1 MPEAEQRLA
10 GGGEPGPRL
19 SLRALREDEKALD
32 ERASLADRET
42 DIDYR
47 QTFRIIGR
55 SVLFLRYVWF
65 RYAVSFVS
73 HWIPENLAIVVA
85 PWMGKIIID
94 HVVLGQPVENVT
106 GYPSFLM
113 PLVQKLEGASAG
125 SIMGWMALLTV
136 VGLLARLGHRY
147 VMALFDIR
155 IEQSIVH
162 LVRSRLFGSVQSLP
176 MAKLDDQ
183 PIGDSVYRVMNDTGV
198 IPGVISTVVQ
208 QPVFAVATFAVALAT
223 MLSAYPDSPAVA
235 FFAVGALPI
244 YLLVIAPFARM
255 LRRRAQAMLASMS
268 AFTSNIEEGMDNM
281 LAVQGLGAR
290 ETERERFRKDSAE
303 SFKRIR
309 YSGLAQGVVGTILQ
323 IASQFLEWGFSIYVV
338 TWVIFGDLSAGD
350 YVVVIGYF
358 AAMREPA
365 GSLAKIWIDI
375 QTDAARARRVF
386 AMLDLPPETDT
397 GALALPP
404 IEHGVSFRQVGFVY
418 PDGRRALQD
427 VTLDIG
433 FAAGRTRDAN
443 SHGNREAVASSMG
456 QIVAIVGPT
465 GAGKTTLA
473 YLIPRYH
480 AASEG
485 QVLIDGHD
493 VNDVTIESLRAQISY
508 VFQETQT
515 TAESILEN
523 IRMGRPGATREE
535 VERAARTAGIHD
547 FVVSLPDG
555 YDTVLGTSS
564 SKLSVGQ
571 KQRIGIAR
579 GLLKDARIL
588 ILDEPTSALD
598 PETEE
603 HLVAA
608 LLEAAKDRI
617 VIVIAHRL
625 STVAVADHVVFLDQG
640 RVAEEGSR
648 NELMARVDG
657 HYRRFV
663 DLQGTQAVGG
673 P

>member
-1 MPEAEQRLA
+1 MAEREL
-10 GGGEPGPRL
+10 ERPRV

-32 ERASLADRET
+32 DRASLADRET

-65 RYAVSFVS
+65 RYGISFVS
-73 HWIPENLAIVVA
+73 HWVPENLAIVLA

-94 HVVLGQPVENVT
+94 HVVLGQPVEDVT
-106 GYPSFLM
+106 GYPSFLI
-113 PLVQKLEGASAG
+113 PAVQMLEGVSAG
-125 SIMGWMALLTV
+125 WIMFWMALLGV

-155 IEQSIVH
+155 IEQSVVH
-162 LVRSRLFGSVQSLP
+162 LVRSRLFEGVQSLP
-176 MAKLDDQ
+176 MTKLDDQ

-198 IPGVISTVVQ
+198 IPGIMRTVVQ
-208 QPVFAVATFAVALAT
+208 EPVFAVGTFAVALAT

-235 FFAVGALPI
+235 FFAVGALPL
-244 YLLVIAPFARM
+244 YVLVIAPFSRM
-255 LRRRAQAMLASMS
+255 LRRRAQAMLASQS

-290 ETERERFRKDSAE
+290 ETERERFRLDSAE

-309 YSGLAQGVVGTILQ
+309 YSDLAQGVVGTILQ
-323 IASQFLEWGFSIYVV
+323 IASQFLEWGFTVFVV
-338 TWVIFGDLSAGD
+338 SWVIFGDLSAGD

-358 AAMREPA
+358 FAMRDPA
-365 GSLAKIWIDI
+365 QSLAKIWIGI
-375 QTDAARARRVF
+375 QADAARARRVF
-386 AMLDLPPETDT
+386 AMLDLPPETET
-397 GALALPP
+397 GSRVLPP
-404 IEHGVSFRQVGFVY
+404 IGQGVSLRQAGFVY

-427 VTLDIG
+427 VT
-433 FAAGRTRDAN
+433 FNAR
-443 SHGNREAVASSMG
+443 MG

-473 YLIPRYH
+473 YLLPRYH
-480 AASEG
+480 ASSEG

-493 VNDVTIESLRAQISY
+493 VKDLTIESLRGQISY

-515 TAESILEN
+515 TVETILEN
-523 IRMGRPGATREE
+523 IRLGKPHATAEE
-535 VERAARTAGIHD
+535 VKQAARTAGIHD
-547 FVVSLPDG
+547 FIVSLPEG
-555 YDTVLGTSS
+555 YDTMLGTSS

-579 GLLKDARIL
+579 GLVKDSRIL

-603 HLVAA
+603 HLVNA
-608 LLEAAKDRI
+608 LIEAARDRI

-625 STVAVADHVVFLDQG
+625 STVAIADHVVFLDEG
-640 RVAEEGSR
+640 RVVEEGTHAD
-648 NELMARVDG
+648 LMAREDG
-657 HYRRFV
+657 NYRRFV
-663 DLQGTQAVGG
+663 DLQTTSAD
-673 P
+673 

>member
-1 MPEAEQRLA
+1 MAEQELQRSR
-10 GGGEPGPRL
+10 P
-19 SLRALREDEKALD
+19 SLRTLREDEKALD
-32 ERASLADRET
+32 DRASLADRET

-73 HWIPENLAIVVA
+73 HWVPENLAIVLA

-94 HVVLGQPVENVT
+94 HVVLGQPVEEVT
-106 GYPSFLM
+106 GYPSFLI
-113 PLVQKLEGASAG
+113 PAVQMLEGASAG
-125 SIMGWMALLTV
+125 LIMFWMALLTV
-136 VGLLARLGHRY
+136 VGLLARLGHGY
-147 VMALFDIR
+147 VMALFDVR
-155 IEQSIVH
+155 IEQSVVH
-162 LVRSRLFGSVQSLP
+162 LVRSRLFESVQSLP
-176 MAKLDDQ
+176 MTKLDDQ
-183 PIGDSVYRVMNDTGV
+183 PIGDSVYRVMNDTAV
-198 IPGVISTVVQ
+198 IPGIMRTVVQ
-208 QPVFAVATFAVALAT
+208 EPVFAVGTFVVALAT

-235 FFAVGALPI
+235 FFAVGALPL
-244 YLLVIAPFARM
+244 YVLVIAPFSRM
-255 LRRRAQAMLASMS
+255 LRRRAQAMLASQS

-290 ETERERFRKDSAE
+290 ETERERFRLDSAE

-309 YSGLAQGVVGTILQ
+309 YSDLAQGVVGTILQ
-323 IASQFLEWGFSIYVV
+323 IASQFLEWGFAIFVV
-338 TWVIFGDLSAGD
+338 SWVIFGDLSAGD

-358 AAMREPA
+358 AAMRQPA
-365 GSLAKIWIDI
+365 QSLAKIWIGI
-375 QTDAARARRVF
+375 QADAARARRVF

-397 GALALPP
+397 GSLALPP
-404 IEHGVSFRQVGFVY
+404 IEEGVSLRQAGFVY

-427 VTLDIG
+427 VT
-433 FAAGRTRDAN
+433 FNAR
-443 SHGNREAVASSMG
+443 MG

-473 YLIPRYH
+473 YLLPRYH

-485 QVLIDGHD
+485 RVLVDGHD
-493 VNDVTIESLRAQISY
+493 VNDVTIESLRGQISY

-515 TAESILEN
+515 TVDTILEN
-523 IRMGRPGATREE
+523 IRLGKPHATAEE
-535 VERAARTAGIHD
+535 VQRAARTAGIHD
-547 FVVSLPDG
+547 FIVSLPEG
-555 YDTVLGTSS
+555 YDTMLGTSS

-579 GLLKDARIL
+579 GLVCDSRIL

-603 HLVAA
+603 HLVNA
-608 LLEAAKDRI
+608 LYEAAEGRI

-625 STVAVADHVVFLDQG
+625 STIAAADHVVFLDEG
-640 RVAEEGSR
+640 RVLEEGTHA
-648 NELMARVDG
+648 ELMAREDG
-657 HYRRFV
+657 NFRRFV
-663 DLQGTQAVGG
+663 DLQTTSVG
-673 P
+673 

>member
-1 MPEAEQRLA
+1 MPEVERQVPRE
-10 GGGEPGPRL
+10 GEPGHARL

-55 SVLFLRYVWF
+55 SVLFLRYVWI
-65 RYAVSFVS
+65 RYVISFVS
-73 HWIPENLAIVVA
+73 HWIPENLAIVLA

-94 HVVLGQPVENVT
+94 HVVLGNPVEEVI
-106 GYPSFLM
+106 GYPSFLI
-113 PLVQKLEGASAG
+113 PAVQMLEGASAG
-125 SIMGWMALLTV
+125 WIMFWIALLTV

-155 IEQSIVH
+155 IEQSLVH
-162 LVRSRLFGSVQSLP
+162 LVRSRLFESVQSLP
-176 MAKLDDQ
+176 MTKLDDQ
-183 PIGDSVYRVMNDTGV
+183 PIGDSVYRVMNDTEV
-198 IPGVISTVVQ
+198 IPPIISTVVQ
-208 QPVFAVATFAVALAT
+208 QPIYAVATFAVALAT
-223 MLSAYPDSPAVA
+223 MLSAYPDSPTVA
-235 FFAVGALPI
+235 FFAVGALPM

-255 LRRRAQAMLASMS
+255 LRRRAQAMLASQS

-290 ETERERFRKDSAE
+290 GTERERFREDSAE

-309 YSGLAQGVVGTILQ
+309 YSDLAQGVVGTILQ
-323 IASQFLEWGFSIYVV
+323 IASQFLEWGFTIYVV
-338 TWVIFGDLSAGD
+338 AWVIFGDLSAGD
-350 YVVVIGYF
+350 YVVVLGYF
-358 AAMREPA
+358 VAMRGPA
-365 GSLAKIWIDI
+365 QDLARLWVDI
-375 QTDAARARRVF
+375 QVDAARARRVF
-386 AMLDLPPETDT
+386 AMLDLPPESET
-397 GALALPP
+397 GSLALPP
-404 IEHGVSFRQVGFVY
+404 IRQGVSFRQAGFVY
-418 PDGRRALQD
+418 PDGRRALRD
-427 VTLDIG
+427 VTFNAL
-433 FAAGRTRDAN
+433 
-443 SHGNREAVASSMG
+443 MG

-473 YLIPRYH
+473 YLVPRYH

-493 VNDVTIESLRAQISY
+493 VNDVTIESLRGQISY

-515 TAESILEN
+515 TVDSILEN
-523 IRMGRPGATREE
+523 IRLGKPHATTEE

-547 FVVSLPDG
+547 FIVSLPEG
-555 YDTVLGTSS
+555 YDTMLGTSS

-579 GLLKDARIL
+579 GLVKDSRIL

-598 PETEE
+598 PQTEE
-603 HLVAA
+603 HLVNA
-608 LLEAAKDRI
+608 LYEAARDRI

-625 STVAVADHVVFLDQG
+625 STVAVADHVVFLDEG
-640 RVAEEGSR
+640 RVVEEGTHA
-648 NELMARVDG
+648 ELMAREDG

-663 DLQGTQAVGG
+663 DLQTTPAG
-673 P
+673 

>member
-1 MPEAEQRLA
+1 MSDDERRLA
-10 GGGEPGPRL
+10 GEGGPKRTRRFQGA
-19 SLRALREDEKALD
+19 LRALREDEKALD

-55 SVLFLRYVWF
+55 SVLFLRYVWL
-65 RYAVSFVS
+65 RYAISFVS
-73 HWIPENLAIVVA
+73 HLIPENLALVLA

-94 HVVLGQPVENVT
+94 HVVLGAPVEDVT
-106 GYPSFLM
+106 GYPSFLI
-113 PLVQKLEGASAG
+113 PVVGLLEGATAG
-125 SIMGWMALLTV
+125 SIMAWMALLTV

-176 MAKLDDQ
+176 MTKLDDQ
-183 PIGDSVYRVMNDTGV
+183 PIGDSVYRVVNDTGV
-198 IPGVISTVVQ
+198 IPGIISTVVQ
-208 QPVFAVATFAVALAT
+208 QPIFAVATFAVALAT

-255 LRRRAQAMLASMS
+255 LRRRAQAMLASQS

-290 ETERERFRKDSAE
+290 KTEQERFRQDSAE
-303 SFKRIR
+303 SFRRIR
-309 YSGLAQGVVGTILQ
+309 YSGLAQGVVATLLEV
-323 IASQFLEWGFSIYVV
+323 ASKFLEWGFTIFVV
-338 TWVIFGDLSAGD
+338 SWVVFGDLSAGD

-365 GSLAKIWIDI
+365 QGLAKFWIDI

-386 AMLDLPPETDT
+386 AMLDLPPETQT
-397 GALALPP
+397 RGLELGP
-404 IEHGVSFRQVGFVY
+404 IEEDVSFRRVGFFY
-418 PDGRRALQD
+418 PDGRRALEE
-427 VTLDIG
+427 VT
-433 FAAGRTRDAN
+433 FDA
-443 SHGNREAVASSMG
+443 HMG
-456 QIVAIVGPT
+456 QIVAVVGPT

-485 QVLIDGHD
+485 QVLIDGRD
-493 VNDVTIESLRAQISY
+493 VNDVTTDSLRGQISY

-515 TAESILEN
+515 TVESILEN
-523 IRMGRPGATREE
+523 IRLGKPDATTEE

-547 FVVSLPDG
+547 FIVSLPAG
-555 YDTVLGTSS
+555 YETMLGTSS

-579 GLLKDARIL
+579 GLLKDSRIL

-603 HLVAA
+603 HLVNA

-625 STVAVADHVVFLDQG
+625 STVAIADRVVFLDAG
-640 RVAEEGSR
+640 RVLEHGTHA
-648 NELMARVDG
+648 ELMALEDG
-657 HYRRFV
+657 NYRRFV
-663 DLQGTQAVGG
+663 DLQTTPVD
-673 P
+673 

>member
-1 MPEAEQRLA
+1 MAERDLQR
-10 GGGEPGPRL
+10 PRL

-32 ERASLADRET
+32 QRASLADRET

-65 RYAVSFVS
+65 RYAISFVS
-73 HWIPENLAIVVA
+73 HWVPENLAIVLA

-94 HVVLGQPVENVT
+94 HVVLGQPVEEVT
-106 GYPSFLM
+106 GYPSFLI
-113 PLVQKLEGASAG
+113 PAVQMLEGASAG
-125 SIMGWMALLTV
+125 LIMFWMALLTV

-162 LVRSRLFGSVQSLP
+162 LVRSRLFESVQSLP
-176 MAKLDDQ
+176 MTKLDDQ
-183 PIGDSVYRVMNDTGV
+183 PIGDSVYRVMNDTEV
-198 IPGVISTVVQ
+198 IPGIMRTVVQ
-208 QPVFAVATFAVALAT
+208 EPVFAVATFAVALAT
-223 MLSAYPDSPAVA
+223 LLSAYADSPAVA
-235 FFAVGALPI
+235 FFAVGALPL
-244 YLLVIAPFARM
+244 YVLVIAPFSRM
-255 LRRRAQAMLASMS
+255 LRRRAQAMLASQS

-290 ETERERFRKDSAE
+290 ETERERFRIDSAE

-309 YSGLAQGVVGTILQ
+309 YSDLAQGVVGSLLQ
-323 IASQFLEWGFSIYVV
+323 IASQLLEWGFAIYVV
-338 TWVIFGDLSAGD
+338 AWVIFGDLSAGD

-365 GSLAKIWIDI
+365 QRLAKIWIEI
-375 QTDAARARRVF
+375 QADAARARRVF
-386 AMLDLPPETDT
+386 AMLDLPPETET
-397 GALALPP
+397 GGRVLPP
-404 IEHGVSFRQVGFVY
+404 IERGVSLRRAGFVY
-418 PDGRRALQD
+418 PDGRHALRD
-427 VTLDIG
+427 VT
-433 FAAGRTRDAN
+433 FDA
-443 SHGNREAVASSMG
+443 RMG

-473 YLIPRYH
+473 YLLPRYH

-493 VNDVTIESLRAQISY
+493 VNDVTVESLRGQISY

-515 TAESILEN
+515 TVESILEN
-523 IRMGRPGATREE
+523 IRLGKPHATTEE

-547 FVVSLPDG
+547 FIVSLPEG
-555 YDTVLGTSS
+555 YNTMLGTSS

-579 GLLKDARIL
+579 GLVKDSRIL

-598 PETEE
+598 PETEA
-603 HLVAA
+603 HLVDA
-608 LLEAAKDRI
+608 LVEAARDRI

-625 STVAVADHVVFLDQG
+625 STVAVADHVVFLDEG
-640 RVAEEGSR
+640 RVVEEGTHA
-648 NELMARVDG
+648 ELMAREDG
-657 HYRRFV
+657 NYRRFV
-663 DLQGTQAVGG
+663 DLQTTSAD
-673 P
+673 

>member
-1 MPEAEQRLA
+1 MSDDERRLA
-10 GGGEPGPRL
+10 GDGEPKRTRRFQGT
-19 SLRALREDEKALD
+19 LRALREDEKALD
-32 ERASLADRET
+32 ERASLADRQT

-55 SVLFLRYVWF
+55 SALFVRYVWF
-65 RYAVSFVS
+65 RYAISFVS
-73 HWIPENLAIVVA
+73 HLIPENLAIVLA

-94 HVVLGQPVENVT
+94 HVVLGAPVEDVT
-106 GYPSFLM
+106 GYPSFLI
-113 PLVQKLEGASAG
+113 PVVQMLEGTSAG
-125 SIMGWMALLTV
+125 LIMSWIALLTM

-147 VMALFDIR
+147 AMALFDIR

-176 MAKLDDQ
+176 MTKLDDQ
-183 PIGDSVYRVMNDTGV
+183 PIGDSVYRVVNDTEV

-223 MLSAYPDSPAVA
+223 ILSAYPDSPAVA

-255 LRRRAQAMLASMS
+255 LRRRAQAMLASQS

-290 ETERERFRKDSAE
+290 KTEHERFRQDSAE

-309 YSGLAQGVVGTILQ
+309 YSGLAEGVVATLLEV
-323 IASQFLEWGFSIYVV
+323 ASKFLEWGFTIFVV
-338 TWVIFGDLSAGD
+338 SWVVFGDLSAGD

-365 GSLAKIWIDI
+365 QGLAKIWIDI

-386 AMLDLPPETDT
+386 AMLDLPPETET
-397 GALALPP
+397 GGLALAP
-404 IEHGVSFRQVGFVY
+404 IEQGVSFRRAGFVY
-418 PDGRRALQD
+418 PDGRRALED
-427 VTLDIG
+427 VT
-433 FAAGRTRDAN
+433 FDA
-443 SHGNREAVASSMG
+443 HMG
-456 QIVAIVGPT
+456 QIVAVVGPT

-485 QVLIDGHD
+485 HVLIDGRD
-493 VNDVTIESLRAQISY
+493 VDDVTTDSLRGQISY

-515 TAESILEN
+515 TVESIIEN
-523 IRMGRPGATREE
+523 IRLGKPEATTEE
-535 VERAARTAGIHD
+535 VERAARTAGVHD
-547 FVVSLPDG
+547 FIVSLPDG
-555 YDTVLGTSS
+555 YDTMLGTSS

-579 GLLKDARIL
+579 GLLKDSRIL

-603 HLVAA
+603 HLVNA
-608 LLEAAKDRI
+608 LYEAARDRI

-640 RVAEEGSR
+640 RIVEQGTHA
-648 NELMARVDG
+648 ELMAFEDG
-657 HYRRFV
+657 NYRRFV
-663 DLQGTQAVGG
+663 DLQTTTVS
-673 P
+673 

>member
-1 MPEAEQRLA
+1 MPDDERRPA
-10 GGGEPGPRL
+10 GEGEPKRTRRFQGA
-19 SLRALREDEKALD
+19 LRALREDEKALD

-55 SVLFLRYVWF
+55 SVLFVRYVWF
-65 RYAVSFVS
+65 RYAMSFVS
-73 HWIPENLAIVVA
+73 HLIPENLAIVLA

-94 HVVLGQPVENVT
+94 HVVLGAPVEDVT
-106 GYPSFLM
+106 GYPSFLI
-113 PLVQKLEGASAG
+113 PVVQMLEGTSAG
-125 SIMGWMALLTV
+125 LIMSWIALLTV

-147 VMALFDIR
+147 VMALFDVR

-176 MAKLDDQ
+176 MTKLDDQ
-183 PIGDSVYRVMNDTGV
+183 PIGDSVYRVVNDTEV
-198 IPGVISTVVQ
+198 IPGIISTVVQ
-208 QPVFAVATFAVALAT
+208 QPIFAVATFAVALAT

-235 FFAVGALPI
+235 IFAVGALPI

-255 LRRRAQAMLASMS
+255 LRRRAQAMLASQS

-290 ETERERFRKDSAE
+290 KTEHERFRQDSAE

-309 YSGLAQGVVGTILQ
+309 YSGLAQGVVATLLEV
-323 IASQFLEWGFSIYVV
+323 ASKFLEWGFIIFVV
-338 TWVIFGDLSAGD
+338 SWVVFGDLSAGD

-358 AAMREPA
+358 AAMRGPA
-365 GSLAKIWIDI
+365 QDLAKIWIEI

-386 AMLDLPPETDT
+386 AMLDLPPETET
-397 GALALPP
+397 GDLVLAP
-404 IEHGVSFRQVGFVY
+404 IEQGVSFRRAGFVY
-418 PDGRRALQD
+418 PDGRRALED
-427 VTLDIG
+427 VT
-433 FAAGRTRDAN
+433 FDA
-443 SHGNREAVASSMG
+443 HMG

-485 QVLIDGHD
+485 QVLIDGRD
-493 VNDVTIESLRAQISY
+493 VNDVTTDSLRGQISY

-515 TAESILEN
+515 TVESILEN
-523 IRMGRPGATREE
+523 IRLGKPHATIEE
-535 VERAARTAGIHD
+535 VQRAARTAGIHD
-547 FVVSLPDG
+547 FIVSLPDG
-555 YDTVLGTSS
+555 YDTMLGTSS

-579 GLLKDARIL
+579 GLLKDSRIL

-603 HLVAA
+603 HLVNA

-625 STVAVADHVVFLDQG
+625 STVAIADRVVFLDAG
-640 RVAEEGSR
+640 RVLEHGTHA
-648 NELMARVDG
+648 ELMALEDG
-657 HYRRFV
+657 NYRRFV
-663 DLQGTQAVGG
+663 DLQTTPVD
-673 P
+673 

>member
-1 MPEAEQRLA
+1 MAEREL
-10 GGGEPGPRL
+10 ERPRL
-19 SLRALREDEKALD
+19 SLRGLREDEKALD
-32 ERASLADRET
+32 DRASLADRET
-42 DIDYR
+42 DIDDR

-65 RYAVSFVS
+65 RYAISFVS
-73 HWIPENLAIVVA
+73 HWVPENLAIVLA

-94 HVVLGQPVENVT
+94 HVVLGQPVEEVA
-106 GYPSFLM
+106 GYPSFLI
-113 PLVQKLEGASAG
+113 PAVQMLEGASAG
-125 SIMGWMALLTV
+125 WIMFWMVLLTV
-136 VGLLARLGHRY
+136 VGLLARLGHGY

-155 IEQSIVH
+155 IEQSVVH
-162 LVRSRLFGSVQSLP
+162 LVRSRLFESVQSLP
-176 MAKLDDQ
+176 MTKLDDQ

-198 IPGVISTVVQ
+198 IPGIMRTVVQ
-208 QPVFAVATFAVALAT
+208 EPVFAVGTFVVALAT

-235 FFAVGALPI
+235 FFAVGALPL
-244 YLLVIAPFARM
+244 YVLVIAPFSRM
-255 LRRRAQAMLASMS
+255 LRRRAQAMLASQS

-290 ETERERFRKDSAE
+290 ETERERFRLDSAE

-309 YSGLAQGVVGTILQ
+309 YSDLAQGVVGTILQ
-323 IASQFLEWGFSIYVV
+323 IASQFLEWGFTVFVV
-338 TWVIFGDLSAGD
+338 SWVIFGDLSAGD

-358 AAMREPA
+358 FAMRDPA
-365 GSLAKIWIDI
+365 QSLAKIWIGI
-375 QTDAARARRVF
+375 QADAARARRVF
-386 AMLDLPPETDT
+386 AMLDLPPETET
-397 GALALPP
+397 GSRVLPL
-404 IEHGVSFRQVGFVY
+404 IGQGVSLRQAGFVY

-427 VTLDIG
+427 VT
-433 FAAGRTRDAN
+433 FNAR
-443 SHGNREAVASSMG
+443 MG

-473 YLIPRYH
+473 YLLPRYH

-493 VNDVTIESLRAQISY
+493 VNDLTIESLRGQISY

-515 TAESILEN
+515 TVETILEN
-523 IRMGRPGATREE
+523 IRLGKPHATTEE
-535 VERAARTAGIHD
+535 VEQAARTAGIHD
-547 FVVSLPDG
+547 FIVSLPEG
-555 YDTVLGTSS
+555 YDTMLGTSS

-579 GLLKDARIL
+579 GLLKDSRIL

-603 HLVAA
+603 HLVNA
-608 LLEAAKDRI
+608 LYEAAEDRI

-625 STVAVADHVVFLDQG
+625 STIAVADHVVFLDEG
-640 RVAEEGSR
+640 RVVEEGTHA
-648 NELMARVDG
+648 ELMAREDG
-657 HYRRFV
+657 NYRRFV
-663 DLQGTQAVGG
+663 DLQTAAGG
-673 P
+673 

>member
-1 MPEAEQRLA
+1 MPDERRLSQE
-10 GGGEPGPRL
+10 GEPKRPRRF
-19 SLRALREDEKALD
+19 LRTLREDEKALD
-32 ERASLADRET
+32 TRASLADRET

-55 SVLFLRYVWF
+55 SVLFIRYVWF
-65 RYAVSFVS
+65 RYAISFVS
-73 HWIPENLAIVVA
+73 HWIPENLVIVLA

-94 HVVLGQPVENVT
+94 HVVLGQPVEDVT
-106 GYPSFLM
+106 GYPSFLI
-113 PLVQKLEGASAG
+113 PVVGLLEGATAG
-125 SIMGWMALLTV
+125 SIMTWIALLTA
-136 VGLLARLGHRY
+136 VGLLARLAHRY
-147 VMALFDIR
+147 VMALFDVR
-155 IEQSIVH
+155 IEQSVVH

-176 MAKLDDQ
+176 MTKLDDQ
-183 PIGDSVYRVMNDTGV
+183 PIGDSVYRVVNDTGV
-198 IPGVISTVVQ
+198 IPGIISTVVQ

-244 YLLVIAPFARM
+244 YLLVVAPFARM
-255 LRRRAQAMLASMS
+255 LRRRAQAMLASQS

-281 LAVQGLGAR
+281 LAVQGLGATK
-290 ETERERFRKDSAE
+290 TERERFRKDSAE

-309 YSGLAQGVVGTILQ
+309 YSDFAQGVVGTLLEV
-323 IASQFLEWGFSIYVV
+323 ASQFLEWGFTIFVV

-358 AAMREPA
+358 AAMRDPA
-365 GSLAKIWIDI
+365 QSLAKIWINI
-375 QTDAARARRVF
+375 QADAATARRVF
-386 AMLDLPPETDT
+386 AMLDLAPETQT
-397 GALALPP
+397 GNIDLPP
-404 IEHGVSFRQVGFVY
+404 IEEGVSFRGVGFVY

-427 VTLDIG
+427 VTFNAD
-433 FAAGRTRDAN
+433 
-443 SHGNREAVASSMG
+443 MG
-456 QIVAIVGPT
+456 QIVAMVGST

-480 AASEG
+480 VASEG
-485 QVLIDGHD
+485 QILIDGHD
-493 VNDVTIESLRAQISY
+493 VNDVTIESLRGQISY

-515 TAESILEN
+515 TVESIIEN
-523 IRMGRPGATREE
+523 IRLGKPHATIEE

-547 FVVSLPDG
+547 FIVSLPDG
-555 YDTVLGTSS
+555 YETTLGTSS

-579 GLLKDARIL
+579 GLLKDSRIL

-603 HLVAA
+603 HLVNA
-608 LLEAAKDRI
+608 LLDAAKDRI

-625 STVAVADHVVFLDQG
+625 STVAIADRVVFLDQG
-640 RVAEEGSR
+640 RIVEQGTHA
-648 NELMARVDG
+648 ELMALDDG
-657 HYRRFV
+657 NYRRFV
-663 DLQGTQAVGG
+663 DLQSTPVG
-673 P
+673 

>member
-1 MPEAEQRLA
+1 MSDDERRLA
-10 GGGEPGPRL
+10 GEGEPKRTRRFQGA
-19 SLRALREDEKALD
+19 LRALREDEKALD
-32 ERASLADRET
+32 ERASLADRQT

-55 SVLFLRYVWF
+55 SVLFLRYVWL
-65 RYAVSFVS
+65 RYAISFVS
-73 HWIPENLAIVVA
+73 HLIPENLALVLA

-94 HVVLGQPVENVT
+94 HVVLGAPVEDVT
-106 GYPSFLM
+106 GYPSFLI
-113 PLVQKLEGASAG
+113 PVVGLLEGATAG
-125 SIMGWMALLTV
+125 SIMAWIALLTV

-176 MAKLDDQ
+176 MTKLDDQ
-183 PIGDSVYRVMNDTGV
+183 PIGDSVYRVVNDTEV

-223 MLSAYPDSPAVA
+223 ILSAYPDSPAVA

-255 LRRRAQAMLASMS
+255 LRRRAQAMLASQS

-290 ETERERFRKDSAE
+290 KTEHERFRQDSAE

-309 YSGLAQGVVGTILQ
+309 YSGLAEGVVATLLEV
-323 IASQFLEWGFSIYVV
+323 ASKFLEWGFTIFVV
-338 TWVIFGDLSAGD
+338 SWVVFGDLSAGD

-365 GSLAKIWIDI
+365 QGLAKIWIDL

-386 AMLDLPPETDT
+386 AMLDLPPETET
-397 GALALPP
+397 GGLALAP
-404 IEHGVSFRQVGFVY
+404 IEQGVSFRRAGFVY
-418 PDGRRALQD
+418 PDGRRALED
-427 VTLDIG
+427 VSLDA
-433 FAAGRTRDAN
+433 F
-443 SHGNREAVASSMG
+443 VG

-473 YLIPRYH
+473 YLIPHYH

-485 QVLIDGHD
+485 QVLIDGRD
-493 VNDVTIESLRAQISY
+493 INDVTIDSLRGQISY

-515 TAESILEN
+515 TVESIIEN
-523 IRMGRPGATREE
+523 IRLGKPEATTEE
-535 VERAARTAGIHD
+535 VERAARTAGVHD
-547 FVVSLPDG
+547 FIVSLPDG
-555 YDTVLGTSS
+555 YDTMLGTSS

-579 GLLKDARIL
+579 GLLKDSRIL

-603 HLVAA
+603 HLVNA
-608 LLEAAKDRI
+608 LYEAARDRI
-617 VIVIAHRL
+617 VVVIAHRL

-640 RVAEEGSR
+640 RIVEQGTHA
-648 NELMARVDG
+648 ELMALEDG
-657 HYRRFV
+657 NYRRFV
-663 DLQGTQAVGG
+663 DLQTTPVG
-673 P
+673 

>member
-1 MPEAEQRLA
+1 MAEREL
-10 GGGEPGPRL
+10 ERSRL

-32 ERASLADRET
+32 DRASLADRET

-73 HWIPENLAIVVA
+73 HWVPENVAIVLA

-94 HVVLGQPVENVT
+94 HVVLGQPVEEVT
-106 GYPSFLM
+106 GYPSFLI
-113 PLVQKLEGASAG
+113 PAVQMLEGVSAG
-125 SIMGWMALLTV
+125 LIMFWIALLTV
-136 VGLLARLGHRY
+136 VGLLARLGHGY

-155 IEQSIVH
+155 IEQSVVH
-162 LVRSRLFGSVQSLP
+162 LVRSRLFESVQSLP
-176 MAKLDDQ
+176 MTKLDDQ
-183 PIGDSVYRVMNDTGV
+183 PIGDSVYRVMNDTAV
-198 IPGVISTVVQ
+198 IPGIMRTVVQ
-208 QPVFAVATFAVALAT
+208 EPVFAVGTFVVALAT

-235 FFAVGALPI
+235 FFAVGALPL
-244 YLLVIAPFARM
+244 YVLVIAPFSRM
-255 LRRRAQAMLASMS
+255 LRRRAQAMLASQS

-290 ETERERFRKDSAE
+290 ETERERFRIDSAE

-309 YSGLAQGVVGTILQ
+309 YSDLAQGVVGTILQ
-323 IASQFLEWGFSIYVV
+323 IASQFLEWGFAIFVV
-338 TWVIFGDLSAGD
+338 SWVIFGDLSAGD

-365 GSLAKIWIDI
+365 QRLAKIWIGI
-375 QTDAARARRVF
+375 QADAARARRVF
-386 AMLDLPPETDT
+386 AMLDLPPETET
-397 GALALPP
+397 GSLALPP
-404 IEHGVSFRQVGFVY
+404 IEQGVSLRQAGFVY
-418 PDGRRALQD
+418 PDGRCALQD
-427 VTLDIG
+427 VT
-433 FAAGRTRDAN
+433 FNAR
-443 SHGNREAVASSMG
+443 MG

-485 QVLIDGHD
+485 QVLVDGHD
-493 VNDVTIESLRAQISY
+493 VNDVTIESLRGQITY

-515 TAESILEN
+515 TVDTILEN
-523 IRMGRPGATREE
+523 IRLGKPHATAEE

-547 FVVSLPDG
+547 FIVSLPEG
-555 YDTVLGTSS
+555 YETMLGTSS

-579 GLLKDARIL
+579 GLVKDSRIL

-603 HLVAA
+603 HLVNA
-608 LLEAAKDRI
+608 LLEAAEDRI

-625 STVAVADHVVFLDQG
+625 STVAIADHVVFLDEG
-640 RVAEEGSR
+640 RVVEEGTHA
-648 NELMARVDG
+648 ELMAREDG
-657 HYRRFV
+657 SYRRFV
-663 DLQGTQAVGG
+663 DLQTTSTG
-673 P
+673 

>member
-1 MPEAEQRLA
+1 MAERELQR
-10 GGGEPGPRL
+10 PRL
-19 SLRALREDEKALD
+19 SLRTLRTLREDESALD

-73 HWIPENLAIVVA
+73 HWVPENLAIVLA

-94 HVVLGQPVENVT
+94 HVVLGQPVEEVT
-106 GYPSFLM
+106 GYPSFLI
-113 PLVQKLEGASAG
+113 PAVQMLEGASAG
-125 SIMGWMALLTV
+125 LIMFWIALFTV
-136 VGLLARLGHRY
+136 VGLLARLGHGY

-155 IEQSIVH
+155 IEQSVVH
-162 LVRSRLFGSVQSLP
+162 LVRSRLFESVQSLP
-176 MAKLDDQ
+176 MTKLDDQ
-183 PIGDSVYRVMNDTGV
+183 PIGDSVYRVMNDTAV
-198 IPGVISTVVQ
+198 IPGIMRTVVRE
-208 QPVFAVATFAVALAT
+208 PVFAVGTFVVALAT

-235 FFAVGALPI
+235 FFAVGALPL
-244 YLLVIAPFARM
+244 YVLVIAPFSRM
-255 LRRRAQAMLASMS
+255 LRRRAQAMLASQS

-290 ETERERFRKDSAE
+290 ETERERFRLDSAE

-309 YSGLAQGVVGTILQ
+309 YSDLAQGVVGTILQ
-323 IASQFLEWGFSIYVV
+323 IASQFLEWGFSIFVV
-338 TWVIFGDLSAGD
+338 SWVIFGDLSAGD

-365 GSLAKIWIDI
+365 QTLAKIWIGI
-375 QTDAARARRVF
+375 QEDAARARRVF
-386 AMLDLPPETDT
+386 AMLDLPPETET
-397 GALALPP
+397 GSRVLPP
-404 IEHGVSFRQVGFVY
+404 IGQSVSLRQAGFVY
-418 PDGRRALQD
+418 PDGRRALRD
-427 VTLDIG
+427 VT
-433 FAAGRTRDAN
+433 FNAR
-443 SHGNREAVASSMG
+443 MG

-473 YLIPRYH
+473 YLLPRYY
-480 AASEG
+480 AVSEG
-485 QVLIDGHD
+485 QVLVDGHD
-493 VNDVTIESLRAQISY
+493 VNDVTIESLRRQISY

-515 TAESILEN
+515 TVDTILEN
-523 IRMGRPGATREE
+523 IRLGKPHATTEE
-535 VERAARTAGIHD
+535 VQRAARTAGIHD
-547 FVVSLPDG
+547 FIVSLPEG
-555 YDTVLGTSS
+555 YDTMLGTSS

-579 GLLKDARIL
+579 GLVCDSRIL

-603 HLVAA
+603 HLVNA
-608 LLEAAKDRI
+608 LFEAAEDRI

-625 STVAVADHVVFLDQG
+625 STIAIADHVVFLDEG
-640 RVAEEGSR
+640 RVVEEGTHA
-648 NELMARVDG
+648 ELMAREDG
-657 HYRRFV
+657 NYRRFV
-663 DLQGTQAVGG
+663 DLQTTSTS
-673 P
+673 